1 MAVTTGRT
9 PPLDGELEITRPD
22 AYEDRT
28 AFWSRVRRERPV
40 AFSPTMNMWIVSTYD
55 TVLEVVRDTSRFG
68 KLPRRPPVVE
78 LVPEAAEIY
87 AEFQREYVPTLEN
100 NAPIHSAYRQKVL
113 PALSAPRMEARRP
126 VIEQMANALIDEF
139 ASHGEADLIER
150 YCFPL
155 PALHS
160 FDMIGVP
167 AEDVQLVRRLSIGS
181 IDMSFGM
188 PGPDDQIRLARDV
201 VAYWRYL
208 LALVEDHRASQ
219 SNTLVNDLIMA
230 TGPEDAP
237 LTDEEI
243 ASLLVTV
250 IRAAHR
256 TTTNLIGNTL
266 HAVMS
271 RPELWRRLVADSS
284 LARAAVEESLRR
296 NSPAPGHF
304 YAALVDTEL
313 AGVSLRE
320 GDQIYVVFASANHDD
335 THFSAADEF
344 DIDREQPRESLS
356 FGAGPHMCAG
366 KALGRVS
373 GGTAVETFVRRL
385 PSSRLLDP
393 TTHWIPTMTTQGLAR
408 LDVAWDGAD

>member
-1 MAVTTGRT
+1 MAVTAGRT
-9 PPLDGELEITRPD
+9 PPLDGDLEVTQPD
-22 AYEDRT
+22 AYADRT

-55 TVLEVVRDTSRFG
+55 TVLEVVRDTTRFG
-68 KLPRRPPVVE
+68 KLPRRPPIVE

-100 NAPIHSAYRQKVL
+100 NPPIHSAYRQKVL

-126 VIEQMANALIDEF
+126 IIEQMANGLIDEF
-139 ASHGEADLIER
+139 ESHGEADLIDR

-167 AEDVQLVRRLSIGS
+167 AEDVQLVRRLSTAS
-181 IDMSFGM
+181 MEMSFGL
-188 PGPDDQIRLARDV
+188 PAPNEQVRVASDV

-208 LALVEDHRASQ
+208 LALVDDHRASQ
-219 SNTLVNDLIMA
+219 SNTLINDLIMA
-230 TGPEDAP
+230 TGPGDEP
-237 LTDEEI
+237 LTDPEI
-243 ASLLVTV
+243 ASLLVTTV
-250 IRAAHR
+250 RAAHR

-266 HAVMS
+266 HTVLS
-271 RPELWRRLVADSS
+271 RPELWRRIVADPS
-284 LARAAVEESLRR
+284 LAGAAVEESLRR
-296 NSPAPGHF
+296 NTPAPGHF

-313 AGVSLRE
+313 AGVPMRE

-335 THFSAADEF
+335 AHFAAADEF
-344 DIDREQPRESLS
+344 DIDREQPRQNLS

-373 GGTAVETFVRRL
+373 SGTAVEMFVRRL

-393 TTHWIPTMTTQGLAR
+393 ITHWIPTMTTQGLAR
-408 LDVAWDGAD
+408 LDVAWDGAS